1 VIFNIGCEAS
11 GRKIRRLGEEQY
23 RYPVLEV
30 QKFDLIFQ
38 YFRLMNMTYTYDST
52 QNVRVTIMI
61 IPRHLQPLMTT
72 TDH

>member
-1 VIFNIGCEAS
+1 
-11 GRKIRRLGEEQY
+11 
-23 RYPVLEV
+23 
-30 QKFDLIFQ
+30 
-38 YFRLMNMTYTYDST
+38 MTYTYDST